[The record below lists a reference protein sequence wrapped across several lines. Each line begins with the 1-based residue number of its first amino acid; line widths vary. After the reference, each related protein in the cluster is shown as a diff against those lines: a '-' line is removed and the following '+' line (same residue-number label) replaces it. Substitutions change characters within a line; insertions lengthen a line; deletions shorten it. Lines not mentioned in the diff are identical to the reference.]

1 MNTVRY
7 NYKYL
12 PDTSYV
18 YVVTQQKRH
27 ITLPLYS
34 RHQAFLAKY
43 VDLRAR
49 KEQRHVV
56 IGFANESMLQ
66 YKLPKVILEERDL
79 GNMSKLELLTKA
91 DIDTE
96 IRVHVTKLKDIKSHC
111 TMMKMPL
118 LIYMN
123 SYCSIEDKYEEFDTY
138 FHEDRGQDTTTSR
151 FKIQ

>member
-1 MNTVRY
+1 MKASRY

-18 YVVTQQKRH
+18 YVVTQKKRH
-27 ITLPLYS
+27 VTLPLYS
-34 RHQAFLAKY
+34 RKQAFLAKY

-49 KEQRHVV
+49 NEQRHVV
-56 IGFANESMLQ
+56 IGFSNESMLH

-79 GNMSKLELLTKA
+79 LPISENELLTKE

-96 IRVHVTKLKDIKSHC
+96 IHVHVTRLRDMKAHC
-111 TMMKMPL
+111 SMMRMPL

-123 SYCSIEDKYEEFDTY
+123 AYCNTHDNHEEFDTY
-138 FHEDRGQDTTTSR
+138 FYENREPNPMSLFKGQ
-151 FKIQ
+151 